1 MAEIIDP
8 LEIGEETNPEEDPL
22 FKYKLYQNLSQP
34 APDLGGRKLQDVYG
48 TSKLPMY
55 QWVKRIETGERT
67 FDPSSQFDNSMLDKY
82 RQNLNQ
88 TGEPV
93 SSSPTIQDLVKG
105 VVPSIGGMVAS
116 SVTKAAMDP
125 LIPKGET
132 LTRAASSF
140 APDYLTKSDLPL
152 DAGRGAIGDFYSNVG
167 SGNLV
172 SGEKVFGPLATV
184 DAAQAS
190 GLGTEFSNL
199 VSKNAIAK
207 IPNTN
212 TYAVVNDTAVNAE
225 LGVNINDPNLS
236 SSVVTP
242 GEGRLS
248 NIGQDLFSSRSLA
261 SAGASF
267 GVSFGLDLIMGKDP
281 VEAAKSAAGS
291 AVGATIGTAVGG
303 PIGGFIGGAIGKLV
317 GGRVIC
323 NELHRQGLM
332 ARKHIVL
339 DYKFTRDYLTPKHV
353 KGYHAWAI
361 FAVRQMRKG
370 RLVNFWNHIAT
381 HRINEIAY
389 IYGKRDNP
397 DYLGKIYRRIFEP
410 ACWILGAFSS
420 SSDWSILYKTKEI

>member
-140 APDYLTKSDLPL
+140 APDYLTKSALPI

-190 GLGTEFSNL
+190 GLTSEFNTL
-199 VSKNAIAK
+199 FKDNAIAK
-207 IPNTN
+207 VGDSDFF
-212 TYAVVNDTAVNAE
+212 AVVNPEKVSD
-225 LGVNINDPNLS
+225 LIGVDINDPNLS

-248 NIGQDLFSSRSLA
+248 NIGQDLVSKQSLA
-261 SAGASF
+261 STAASF

-291 AVGATIGTAVGG
+291 AVGATIGSAVGG

>member
-1 MAEIIDP
+1 
-8 LEIGEETNPEEDPL
+8 
-22 FKYKLYQNLSQP
+22 
-34 APDLGGRKLQDVYG
+34 
-48 TSKLPMY
+48 
-55 QWVKRIETGERT
+55 
-67 FDPSSQFDNSMLDKY
+67 
-82 RQNLNQ
+82 
-88 TGEPV
+88 
-93 SSSPTIQDLVKG
+93 
-105 VVPSIGGMVAS
+105 
-116 SVTKAAMDP
+116 MDP
-125 LIPKGET
+125 LIPEGET
-132 LTRAASSF
+132 ITRAASSF
-140 APDYLTKSDLPL
+140 APDYLTKSALPI
-152 DAGRGAIGDFYSNVG
+152 DAGRGAIGNFYSNVG
-167 SGNLV
+167 SSNLA

-199 VSKNAIAK
+199 VSQKAIAK
-207 IPNTN
+207 VGDSDFF
-212 TYAVVNDTAVNAE
+212 AVVDTPKVNAQ
-225 LGVNINDPNLS
+225 LSSSTGNIVDIDDPNLS

-248 NIGQDLFSSRSLA
+248 NIGQDLVSKQSLA
-261 SAGASF
+261 STAASF

-281 VEAAKSAAGS
+281 VEAAKSAAGV
-291 AVGATIGTAVGG
+291 AVGERIGSAVGG
-303 PIGGFIGGAIGKLV
+303 PIGGFVGGMIGKLV